1 MKQEKRPLIGVTA
14 SFYPNENNP
23 PLSQQSVN
31 RDYVLGVIKAGGMP
45 VIIPAMWE
53 TELIEA
59 YAEQLDGLMVPGGE
73 DVDPKYYGQEPHEK
87 LGRLSPIRDHT
98 EITLIRKMAELGKP
112 IFGICRGMQM
122 INVAFGGDMIQDI
135 PSAIENCLKHMG
147 DMQYRSKPVHSVA
160 LTPGSRVHGI
170 FGKDEIQVNTFH
182 HQAIDRLAEGFEVT
196 GRSPEGIAEAFE
208 NAQAKIWG
216 VQWHPEN
223 MVEAY
228 PEFLGLFQS
237 FVNDCK

>member
-1 MKQEKRPLIGVTA
+1 MR
-14 SFYPNENNP
+14 N
-23 PLSQQSVN
+23 
-31 RDYVLGVIKAGGMP
+31 P
-45 VIIPAMWE
+45 VITNAA
-53 TELIEA
+53 TA
-59 YAEQLDGLMVPGGE
+59 QLPD
-73 DVDPKYYGQEPHEK
+73 
-87 LGRLSPIRDHT
+87 S
-98 EITLIRKMAELGKP
+98 AELGKP
-112 IFGICRGMQM
+112 IFGICRGMQV
-122 INVAFGGDMIQDI
+122 IKVAFGGDMIQDI
-135 PSAIENCLKHMG
+135 TCAIENCLKHMG
-147 DMQYRSKPVHSVA
+147 DMQYRSKPMHSVV